1 MPGAT
6 PIALIQ
12 KGDWR
17 GQRSR
22 RTENTAG
29 VVNLLR
35 KHTYHEPGPG
45 GIFSRLLTAAAKW

>member
-1 MPGAT
+1 MPGAM
-6 PIALIQ
+6 PIALTQ

-17 GQRSR
+17 GQRPR

-45 GIFSRLLTAAAKW
+45 GTFLRLLTAAAKW

>member
-1 MPGAT
+1 M

-17 GQRSR
+17 GQRPR

-29 VVNLLR
+29 AVDLLR

-45 GIFSRLLTAAAKW
+45 GIFLCLLTATAKW